1 MYLKNIYLPKMEEIY
16 KQYLQYD
23 FNNSDEYK
31 EFKDKFPLD
40 QNETIEDHHKRFYK
54 SHICRDFDVNY
65 KPPQSS
71 NSTNHNSHSRN
82 NNAQRNRIPNTNKPP
97 LFEIIDFGIL
107 GLSFL
112 ILPISLNNYLF
123 VLIIYFIYRLSF
135 SVGIPAF
142 NLEYLKS
149 IIHQNYFSY
158 LILSLILWVTGTKN
172 LLFVVPLIINTGFY
186 LIKGINK
193 YIKSNLCD
201 KIISFN
207 ALINDWSLYA
217 EICNLIS
224 PIIGLFMG
232 TNRFYFFFIYLQYIK
247 FRYYASEEIRDKIN
261 AIRVQLEVTR
271 TNSNNPMLRGLASII
286 QKIGNTVSQSFLGG
300 NVVMVNGGIMACNI
314 F

>member
-1 MYLKNIYLPKMEEIY
+1 MEEIY

-54 SHICRDFDVNY
+54 SHICREFDVNY

-71 NSTNHNSHSRN
+71 NANNQNSHTRN
-82 NNAQRNRIPNTNKPP
+82 NNAQRNSSPTTNKPP
-97 LFEIIDFGIL
+97 LLEIIDFGIL

-112 ILPISLNNYLF
+112 TLPISLSNYLF
-123 VLIIYFIYRLSF
+123 ILIIYFMYRLNF
-135 SVGIPAF
+135 SVGVPAF

-158 LILSLILWVTGTKN
+158 LILGLILWVTHTKN
-172 LLFVVPLIINTGFY
+172 ILIICPLVINTGFY

-201 KIISFN
+201 KIVSSN
-207 ALINDWSLYA
+207 AIINDWSLYL

-224 PIIGLFMG
+224 PIIGLFLG
-232 TNRFYFFFIYLQYIK
+232 TNRFYFIFIYLQYMK

-261 AIRVQLEVTR
+261 AIRVQLEVIR
-271 TNSNNPMLRGLASII
+271 TNSNNPLLRGLASFI
-286 QKIGNTVSQSFLGG
+286 QKIGNVASQSFLGG

>member
-1 MYLKNIYLPKMEEIY
+1 MEEIY
-16 KQYLQYD
+16 KQFLQYD

-65 KPPQSS
+65 KSPQSS
-71 NSTNHNSHSRN
+71 NTNNQNSHSRN
-82 NNAQRNRIPNTNKPP
+82 CNTHRNNIPTINKPP
-97 LFEIIDFGIL
+97 LLEIIDFGIL

-112 ILPISLNNYLF
+112 TLIVSLSNYLF
-123 VLIIYFIYRLSF
+123 ILIIYFIYRLSF
-135 SVGIPAF
+135 SVGIPSF
-142 NLEYLKS
+142 NLDYLKS

-158 LILSLILWVTGTKN
+158 LILSLILWVTHTKN

-193 YIKSNLCD
+193 YIKSNICD
-201 KIISFN
+201 KIITFN
-207 ALINDWSLYA
+207 SIINDWGLYI

-224 PIIGLFMG
+224 PIIGLFHG
-232 TNRFYFFFIYLQYIK
+232 TNRFYFIFIYLQYIK

-271 TNSNNPMLRGLASII
+271 TNSNNPLLRGLASIV
-286 QKIGNTVSQSFLGG
+286 QKVGNTLSQSFFGG
-300 NVVMVNGGIMACNI
+300 NVVMFNGGFVACNI